1 MIDAYLGDHGLSSLF
16 FLSFLASTLLPLGSE
31 WLLALLIAEG
41 MSSFI
46 VILVATIGNFL
57 GSFTTYLIGRWGA
70 DFMVSRMLRI
80 NDFETGKAKR
90 IYRRWGIW
98 SLLFSWMPIVGD
110 PLCLAAGIFKA
121 SPVWFSM
128 LVNTGKCFR
137 YVFVAWVVFSAKV
150 G

>member
-1 MIDAYLGDHGLSSLF
+1 MIDFSLADNGLSSLF

-31 WLLALLIAEG
+31 WLLALLIADG
-41 MSSFI
+41 YSSFT

-57 GSFTTYLIGRWGA
+57 GALTTYLIGRWGS
-70 DFMVSRMLRI
+70 DFMVSRILRI

-90 IYRRWGIW
+90 MYCRWGIW
-98 SLLFSWMPIVGD
+98 SLLFSWVPIVGD

-128 LVNTGKCFR
+128 LVISGKCLR
-137 YVFVAWVVFSAKV
+137 YVFVAWLVFSANV